1 MEIEGFSIEDDHYET
16 NMKGFFVYNA
26 ISKNSAVE
34 AIIKALDNYTN
45 VPANAI
51 VAWYEA
57 MGETA
62 YRVCWLENKMP
73 IALKGDDWKYLKD
86 FCLYTPTHGST
97 SKAAP

>member
-1 MEIEGFSIEDDHYET
+1 MIIEGFEHEDDHFDT
-16 NMKGFFVYNA
+16 NMKGFFVNGA

-34 AIIKALDNYTN
+34 AIIKTLDNYKD

-57 MGETA
+57 MGETT

-73 IALKGDDWKYLKD
+73 IALRGDDWKYLKD
-86 FCLYTPTHGST
+86 FCLYEPTE
-97 SKAAP
+97 